1 MRPSIG
7 KTIYSITAFVF
18 LCTVAVIVFQ
28 IFELKSAMQLQRRSE
43 LQHLT
48 DVAVKIAQEEYAAAQ
63 KGTVTTEE
71 AQKRAAKQIS
81 TLRYGNGDYFWINDM
96 FPRMVMH
103 PTKPELNGRDLS
115 QMQDPNG
122 KRLFAA
128 FVETVKT
135 EGRGFVEYDWPK
147 PGAEK
152 PQPKLSFVAG
162 FEPWGW
168 IIGTGVYVD
177 DLQAQIWSA
186 AKRSLLAA
194 LVALAVTLPVSIF
207 IISRLSGV
215 VRKMTWAMK
224 KLAAG
229 DLNVELASCDR
240 IDEIG
245 EMCKALVIFKEN
257 AVERHRLE
265 QEQDKLEAHATAQR
279 KAEMAKLATEFQ
291 NMVGDIVETVSSHS
305 SELEDA
311 ASKLSTVAQAAQEL
325 STGLA
330 ATSEATSV
338 DVAAVA
344 SATEELSGSVTEI
357 SRQVHQASKIAMDA
371 VQQAQQ
377 TDAHIT
383 ELSNASSRIGDAVK
397 LITAIAEQTDLLA
410 LNAAIEAARAG
421 EAGRGFAIVAAEVKA
436 LAEQTAK
443 ATSEIGQQ
451 INGIQEATQESV
463 NTIKVI
469 GSIIT
474 QISEI
479 STGIAA
485 AVEQQGATTVE
496 ISRNMH
502 RAALGTSQVV
512 SNAANIDRGANETGA
527 ASMVVLT
534 SAQTLSKESQRLK
547 HEVGRFLEMVHAA

>member
-18 LCTVAVIVFQ
+18 MCTLAVIVFQ
-28 IFELKSAMQLQRRSE
+28 IFELKSAMLQQRRSE

-48 DVAVKIAQEEYAAAQ
+48 DVALKIAQEEYAAVQ
-63 KGTVTTEE
+63 KGSITTEE
-71 AQKRAAKQIS
+71 GQKRAVKQIS

-115 QMQDPNG
+115 QTKDPNG
-122 KRLFAA
+122 KRLFMA
-128 FVETVKT
+128 FVDTVKA
-135 EGRGFVEYDWPK
+135 EGHGFVEYDWPK
-147 PGAEK
+147 PGADV

-186 AKRSLLAA
+186 AKRSLFAA
-194 LVALAVTLPVSIF
+194 FVALFVTMPVSIF
-207 IISRLSGV
+207 VISRLSGV
-215 VRKMTWAMK
+215 VRNMTRAMK
-224 KLAAG
+224 QLAAG
-229 DLNVELASCDR
+229 DLDAQLVSCDR

-245 EMCKALVIFKEN
+245 EMCKALVVFKEN
-257 AVERHRLE
+257 AIERRRLE
-265 QEQDKLEAHATAQR
+265 HEQDKLEAHAAAQR
-279 KAEMAKLATEFQ
+279 KAEMAKLANEFQ
-291 NMVGDIVETVSSHS
+291 SMVGGIVETVSSHS

-311 ASKLSTVAQAAQEL
+311 ASKLSTVAQSAQEL
-325 STGLA
+325 SKGLA
-330 ATSEATSV
+330 VTSETTSA

-371 VQQAQQ
+371 VHQAQQ

-383 ELSNASSRIGDAVK
+383 ELSSASNRIGDAVK

-451 INGIQEATQESV
+451 INEIQVATQESV
-463 NTIKVI
+463 STIKAI

-474 QISEI
+474 EISEI

-512 SNAANIDRGANETGA
+512 SNATNIDRGANETGT
-527 ASMVVLT
+527 ASKIVLT

-547 HEVGRFLEMVHAA
+547 QEVGRFLEMVHAA